1 MATKKTIKYREPD
14 GYFPKEVREKHFGKT
29 AKKATKRTT
38 KKK

>member
-14 GYFPKEVREKHFGKT
+14 GYFPKEVREKHFGKGKKST
-29 AKKATKRTT
+29 AKKTT